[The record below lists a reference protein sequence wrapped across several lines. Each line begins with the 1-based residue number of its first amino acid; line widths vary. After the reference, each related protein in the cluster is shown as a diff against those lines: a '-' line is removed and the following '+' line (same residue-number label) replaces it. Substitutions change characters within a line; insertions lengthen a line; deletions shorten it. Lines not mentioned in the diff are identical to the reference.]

1 MEETG
6 GQDGEFNLVYLFSF
20 QLSTGLVFCLVLGSV
35 SDPFCP
41 VFVLLPLLPMVSRC
55 FHSSPFVWH
64 RFSAWAPSKVLDSL
78 QLQHRVSIP
87 GTWLPASL
95 TVSALCKWMCVLP
108 AHRKEVSGHYLMDSP
123 FSTFSGHWQLFTSS
137 SLLLV
142 SWYLQETTLDDLHTA
157 RELCLTWRPYSQHR
171 ENRQRYEKVVMNKP
185 SLCRGK

>member
-1 MEETG
+1 MENSTWFICFLSSFP
-6 GQDGEFNLVYLFSF
+6 QVWFFALYLALSLIPSVLFLFSF
-20 QLSTGLVFCLVLGSV
+20 LC
-35 SDPFCP
+35 C
-41 VFVLLPLLPMVSRC
+41 RW
-55 FHSSPFVWH
+55 FH
-64 RFSAWAPSKVLDSL
+64 A
-78 QLQHRVSIP
+78 VSIP
-87 GTWLPASL
+87 LLSCDTDSLPEPRPRCWTPCSYSTESQYQGHDFL
-95 TVSALCKWMCVLP
+95 LHWVSALCKWMCVLP